1 MVQILLQLLYLL
13 IANIVFLGI
22 LGLLVVPLA
31 MARPA
36 AFAVLKRNFVSYFS
50 NPTGYVFLC
59 LFVLLTSLAGFWPH
73 EFFTAN
79 LANLDQLTNWLP
91 WIMLIFVPAITM
103 SVWAEEKR
111 QGTDELLLTIPATDF
126 DIVLGKYLAAA
137 SIFTC
142 SLLFSQLTS
151 FAVLNSL
158 TLGDL
163 DTGLFFTTYLGYW
176 FVGMM
181 MLAIGMV
188 ASFLTGNLTVGFIL
202 GAVFNAPLVI
212 LALASTGVAA
222 TDWARVLA
230 DWSVTAQLADFSR
243 GVISLSSVT
252 YFVMIALFGVYLCMV
267 LIGRR
272 HWLGGRD
279 GDSMLGHYFVRT
291 VALLVIALSINAV
304 FSGSDLIRWDLTSGR
319 VSSLSRETKK
329 MLKEFDPPHVVQVEA
344 FISQSMP
351 DVMART
357 RFELIALLN
366 ELRAAGGGKVKVQIH
381 DGLEQF
387 DDQTTRAEEQ
397 FGIEPVAVR
406 TKERGAHKLDQVT
419 LGAVFTCGLQ
429 RVVVPFFGHGVPVE
443 YELTR
448 SVATVASEE
457 KLRLGVVRT
466 DAELFGG
473 INFQTFRPRP
483 RQLILD
489 ELEKQYEIVDVDP
502 NNPIEK
508 DAYDVLL
515 AVQPSSLTQPQL
527 DNLIDAIKAGQPTAI
542 FEDPFPIALGS
553 APGTSQPKRPQGS
566 PMMGMR
572 QPPEQKGDIQELW
585 DLIGI
590 QMVGEDKEFGD
601 GFDAHIIWQ
610 QYNPY
615 LKVSGLPFITDG
627 WVFASPSA
635 PGIKKGV
642 REAMDPE
649 CPAVDG
655 LQQLLFLYPGA
666 IKAAD
671 DPPED
676 LNYTELVTTGNRTG
690 IIKYNELE
698 GVMMS
703 GDVDQIRS
711 KQKDKN
717 EFYALAAKIEPKE
730 ETGDSEASD
739 EVEKDD
745 AGDAGGDGEN
755 GETDADDADEESANN
770 GIHVIFVSDID
781 LLHSDFLNLR
791 AQPDSEINWKFDNV
805 TFVLNI
811 IDLLA
816 AEAAERAAKVTD
828 DEETLADLKATAADL
843 RRFIEIRKRQ
853 LRHSTLR
860 TVEMQAA
867 AAREEANDK
876 IKEAQKDWED
886 KKKEAEDAKDDAIK
900 KAQEKVDELKKKDE
914 ENPGSV
920 SPNELK
926 DAIIMLEMQRRAA
939 ESREEKEKARIERE
953 LKRDLKQLERKLEL
967 QVRGIRNS
975 YKLWAVILPPIP
987 PLLVAFVVF
996 VRRRL
1001 REREGVTR
1009 ARLR

>member
-1 MVQILLQLLYLL
+1 
-13 IANIVFLGI
+13 
-22 LGLLVVPLA
+22 
-31 MARPA
+31 
-36 AFAVLKRNFVSYFS
+36 
-50 NPTGYVFLC
+50 
-59 LFVLLTSLAGFWPH
+59 
-73 EFFTAN
+73 
-79 LANLDQLTNWLP
+79 
-91 WIMLIFVPAITM
+91 MLIFIPAITM
-103 SVWAEEKR
+103 SVWAEERR

-222 TDWARVLA
+222 SDWAQVLSE
-230 DWSVTAQLADFSR
+230 WSISGQLADFSR

-252 YFVMIALFGVYLCMV
+252 YFVMIAIFGIYLCMV

-291 VALLVIALSINAV
+291 IALLVVALAINAI
-304 FSGSDLIRWDLTSGR
+304 FSASDLVRWDLTSGR
-319 VSSLSRETKK
+319 VSSLSGETKK
-329 MLKEFDPPHVVQVEA
+329 MLKEFDPPHAVQVEA
-344 FISQSMP
+344 FISRSMP

-357 RFELIALLN
+357 RFELISLLN
-366 ELRAAGGGKVKVQIH
+366 ELRAAGGGKVKVRIH

-387 DDQTTRAEEQ
+387 DDQATRAEEQ

-406 TKERGAHKLDQVT
+406 TKERGAHKLDQVV

-429 RVVVPFFGHGVPVE
+429 RVVVPFFGHGIPVE

-448 SVATVASEE
+448 SVSTVASEE
-457 KLRLGVVRT
+457 KLRLGVLRT

-473 INFQTFRPRP
+473 INFQTFQPRP
-483 RQLILD
+483 RQQILD

-502 NNPIEK
+502 NSPIEK
-508 DAYDVLL
+508 DAFDVLL
-515 AVQPSSLTQPQL
+515 AVQPSSLTQPQM
-527 DNLIDAIKAGQPTAI
+527 DNLIEAIKAGQPTAI
-542 FEDPFPIALGS
+542 FEDPFPIALAS
-553 APGTSQPKRPQGS
+553 APGTSQPKRPRGS

-572 QPPEQKGDIQELW
+572 QPPEPKGDIQELW
-585 DLIGI
+585 DLLGI
-590 QMVGEDKEFGD
+590 QMVGGEKEYGD

-615 LKVSGLPFITDG
+615 QKVSNLPFITDE
-627 WVFASPSA
+627 WVFASSAA
-635 PGIKKGV
+635 PGIKEGV
-642 REAMDPE
+642 REAMDPD

-655 LQQLLFLYPGA
+655 LHQLLFLYPGA
-666 IKAAD
+666 VKQAD
-671 DPPED
+671 DPPKGLRYKD
-676 LNYTELVTTGNRTG
+676 LVMTGDHTG
-690 IIKYNELE
+690 IIKHNELQSI
-698 GVMMS
+698 MMS
-703 GDVDQIRS
+703 GDVEQIRS
-711 KQKDKN
+711 KQDDTN
-717 EFYALAAKIEPKE
+717 EYYTLAAMIETASEPEDEAEDAEPSEEPKGDGKAGDKEAADEQKEGDE
-730 ETGDSEASD
+730 EKAASD
-739 EVEKDD
+739 EAAEEDSSDD
-745 AGDAGGDGEN
+745 EP
-755 GETDADDADEESANN
+755 ANK
-770 GIHVIFVSDID
+770 GIHVVFVTDID

-791 AQPDSEINWKFDNV
+791 AQPDSEIAWKFDNV

-816 AEAAERAAKVTD
+816 AEAAERAAEATD
-828 DEETLADLKATAADL
+828 DEETAANLTATATDL

-860 TVEMQAA
+860 TVELQAA
-867 AAREEANDK
+867 AAREEANEK
-876 IKEAQKDWED
+876 IEKAQKDWED
-886 KKKEAEDAKDDAIK
+886 EKKKAEDKKEDAIK
-900 KAQEKVDELKKKDE
+900 KAQEEVDELKKRDAE
-914 ENPGSV
+914 DPGSV
-920 SPNELK
+920 SPNELRYALLK
-926 DAIIMLEMQRRAA
+926 LDMRRRAA
-939 ESREEKEKARIERE
+939 ESEEEKEKARIERQ
-953 LKRDLKQLERKLEL
+953 LKRDLKQLERNLEL
-967 QVRGIRNS
+967 QVRGIRNT

-1009 ARLR
+1009 TRLR